1 MLVILQSKLQY
12 QTIHALKFTI
22 IHNMTKTKKR
32 LGFATRLGAVA
43 ATVGGAVG
51 LGNIWRFPY
60 EAGQNGGGAFI
71 LVYLICILLLGI
83 PVMLSEFVIGRSTHK
98 NMMGALKQLSP
109 GSKVY
114 GFSYICVLGAM
125 VTLGFYSVVCGW
137 VIEYLLQ
144 AIKGG
149 LTGHTAEQYTQIF
162 GNFVGNAWQ
171 CTLWTVVFLAIN
183 FAVLSRGVQ
192 HGIERV
198 SNVMTPL
205 LFLLL
210 IVFCINSLMLPNSW
224 QGMKFLFYPDFSQLT
239 LKGVLDAMGQAFM
252 SLTLGIGCL
261 VAYSSYFKDDTSLT
275 RDAVTIAS
283 LDTLVA
289 ILAGIMIFPAVFSFG
304 MQPEAGPKLV
314 FEILPSIFQQMAGG
328 YVWALLFF
336 ILLFFASLTSTII
349 LSEGPIVFFCEEFHM
364 SRNKSICCV
373 ASFTLIIAVLS
384 ALSFNVLSDVT
395 AWGMNLFDLFNYAAS
410 NVFMLMG
417 GLFTAVYVGWFLDK
431 RIIAEQLSNRN
442 HLNKFT
448 LNYTVLCLR
457 YVAPVA
463 VLLIFLYFVGLI

>member
-1 MLVILQSKLQY
+1 M
-12 QTIHALKFTI
+12 
-22 IHNMTKTKKR
+22 
-32 LGFATRLGAVA
+32 GFATRMGAVA

-83 PVMLSEFVIGRSTHK
+83 PVMLSEFIIGRSTHK

-109 GSKVY
+109 KSKVY
-114 GFSYICVLGAM
+114 GFSFMCVAGAI

-144 AIKGG
+144 AIQGN
-149 LTGHTAEQYTQIF
+149 LSGHTPEQYTELF
-162 GNFVGNAWQ
+162 SSFVSNPWQ
-171 CTLWTVVFLAIN
+171 CTLWTVVFLAVN
-183 FAVLSRGVQ
+183 FLVMSRGVQ

-205 LFLLL
+205 LFVLLV
-210 IVFCINSLMLPNSW
+210 VFCINSLMLPGSW
-224 QGMKFLFYPDFSQLT
+224 KGVEFLISPDFSKLT
-239 LKGVLDAMGQAFM
+239 WKGVLDAMGQAFM

-261 VAYSSYFKDDTSLT
+261 VTYSSYFKDETSLT
-275 RDAVTIAS
+275 RDATIIAS

-289 ILAGIMIFPAVFSFG
+289 VLAGIVIFPAVFSFG

-328 YVWALLFF
+328 YVWAILFF
-336 ILLFFASLTSTII
+336 VLLFFASLTSTII
-349 LSEGPIVFFCEEFHM
+349 LSEGPIAFISEEFHM
-364 SRNKSICCV
+364 SRNRAIAWV
-373 ASFTLIIAVLS
+373 AGFTVTVAVLS
-384 ALSFNVLSDVT
+384 ALSFNVLSDFT
-395 AWGMNLFDLFNYAAS
+395 LWDMNLFDLFNYAAS
-410 NVFMLMG
+410 NIFMLMG

-431 RIIAEQLSNRN
+431 HIIADQLSNGN
-442 HLNKFT
+442 HLNKAV

-457 YVAPVA
+457 FVAPIA
-463 VLLIFLYFVGLI
+463 VGLIFLYYVGLI